1 MNNRFHLDPKLEN
14 DTFFIKNLNLSML
27 LLMNNYLFPWV
38 VLVPK
43 RNNLREI
50 IDLNKDEQ
58 IILMEEI
65 DYISKIMIKI
75 FSPDKLNIAILGNI
89 VEQLHI
95 HIIARFE
102 HDLAWPQ
109 TVFGKQQQAY
119 NLEKKEDIIKKLK
132 DCN

>member
-27 LLMNNYLFPWV
+27 LLMNNSLFPWV

-58 IILMEEI
+58 IILIEEI